1 MSFVKEL
8 NLNTATKRTAEE
20 MKKASDLVENA
31 RKEDAK
37 LVKGIFKNLEVPG
50 GDLKFSY
57 RRHKGENPRIYHFED
72 GETYEIPLGVAR
84 HINQD
89 TKVPIHSH
97 LIDPN
102 TNKRI
107 TAPGSYRQRYQFLS
121 TEYM

>member
-8 NLNTATKRTAEE
+8 KMSTLTKRTGE
-20 MKKASDLVENA
+20 MLKKASELAEKE

-37 LVKGIFKNLEVPG
+37 LVKGIFKNLEVAG
-50 GDLKFSY
+50 GDVKFPY
-57 RRHKGENPRIYHFED
+57 RKHRGENIRLYHFHD
-72 GETYEIPLGVAR
+72 GEEYEIPLGLAK

-89 TKVPIHSH
+89 TKVPIHTN

-107 TAPGSYRQRYQFLS
+107 TAPGSYTERFQFLS